1 MHPMCRR
8 AFSLIELL
16 VVISIIAVI
25 VALLLPA
32 VHKVR
37 SAAASMACRNR
48 VKQLALACHHY
59 EADHGRFPPGWE
71 YTVDA
76 PQSADGMDHR
86 AKSIFVLLMPYLE
99 LSSLSSRWKRDRA
112 WYDDT
117 NGWVSGRDL
126 AAFQCPSVPVD
137 RAARKANYRGA
148 GDYCV
153 SESLG
158 GDFLTVLGLSPADLT
173 GVRDPRVMGLFPAP
187 RPPLP
192 GPKRFQPEA
201 LRTGD
206 VTDGLSQTF
215 MFFEDAG
222 RPIKYLNG
230 GAEDYVNPGGIL
242 YFLWADPTS
251 RITVEAW
258 CGSMM
263 NCHNDNEIFSF
274 HPGGANFAMAD
285 GSVHFIRQTIR
296 PKTFQALFTSM
307 NGDTPGDDW

>member
-25 VALLLPA
+25 IVLLLSA

-37 SAAASMACRNR
+37 NAAASMACRNR
-48 VKQLALACHHY
+48 LKQLALAAHHY
-59 EADHGRFPPGWE
+59 EADHGRLPPGWE
-71 YTVDA
+71 LSVDA
-76 PQSADGMDHR
+76 VQSVDGLDHR
-86 AKSIFVLLMPYLE
+86 EKSIFVLLPPYLE
-99 LSSLSSRWKRDRA
+99 LTHLSSRWKRE
-112 WYDDT
+112 WEWGENT
-117 NGWVSGRDL
+117 NLALSLRDVP
-126 AAFQCPSVPVD
+126 AFQCPSVPVS
-137 RAARKANYRGA
+137 RAARKANFRGA

-158 GDFLTVLGLSPADLT
+158 VPFLTILGLSVADLT
-173 GVRDPRVMGLFPAP
+173 GVRDPRIMGLFPAP

-192 GPKRFQPEA
+192 GPKKFQPEG

-206 VTDGLSQTF
+206 VADGLSQTF

-242 YFLWADPTS
+242 NPFWADPQS

-258 CGSMM
+258 CGSMI

-307 NGDTPGDDW
+307 NGDSPGDDW